1 MTVRSMALHG
11 RSAHRVGSR
20 HGAWDGHRD
29 GGGLWVFI
37 VTGAAPPPLPVIV
50 VKFQKVRKV
59 PQEFDLLRESASDP
73 HGLNRVLVSLI
84 DRLQRQMLYRVL
96 V

>member
-1 MTVRSMALHG
+1 MMFGVAVDIDEEDDKVLCGSAEVARRRFSMM
-11 RSAHRVGSR
+11 
-20 HGAWDGHRD
+20 
-29 GGGLWVFI
+29 
-37 VTGAAPPPLPVIV
+37 
-50 VKFQKVRKV
+50 VKFQQRYVKSHRN
-59 PQEFDLLRESASDP
+59 LTCWGSLASDP